1 MNDGIAKK
9 MGDRGFFHM
18 MEKMMVNVDGVVQEV
33 VCHGTFGD
41 QLILSS
47 PSWYG
52 IQMVDIDKIRC
63 RPYHPS
69 FESIV
74 NDESENQPP
83 LHELSSEQ
91 DYCNHIGSLIL
102 KNYTIDQ
109 AFHDRVQTPPPV

>member
-1 MNDGIAKK
+1 MKKNDGIAKK

-74 NDESENQPP
+74 NNESENQPP
-83 LHELSSEQ
+83 LHKLSSDQ
-91 DYCNHIGSLIL
+91 DYY
-102 KNYTIDQ
+102 NYIDTIDQ
-109 AFHDRVQTPPPV
+109 AFRGD

>member
-47 PSWYG
+47 SDWYG
-52 IQMVDIDKIRC
+52 IKMVDIDKIRC

-74 NDESENQPP
+74 NGESD
-83 LHELSSEQ
+83 Q
-91 DYCNHIGSLIL
+91 DYY
-102 KNYTIDQ
+102 NYIDTIDQ
-109 AFHDRVQTPPPV
+109 AFRDWAQTLPPV